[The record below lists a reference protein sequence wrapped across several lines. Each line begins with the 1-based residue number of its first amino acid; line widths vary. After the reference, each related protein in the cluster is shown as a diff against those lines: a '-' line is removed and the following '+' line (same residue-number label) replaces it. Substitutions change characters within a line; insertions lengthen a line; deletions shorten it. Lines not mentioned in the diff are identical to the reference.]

1 MDLSRVFKAIISYND
16 PSTKGINMTEEDQT
30 PKRVDSLEDEDN
42 KESNRQ
48 LIWTIGTLVLG
59 FLIILVVYR

>member
-1 MDLSRVFKAIISYND
+1 
-16 PSTKGINMTEEDQT
+16 MTEEDQT

-59 FLIILVVYR
+59 FLIILVIYR